1 MPSTPNTALLHEC
14 RDLFRE
20 RLLESVRETLD
31 GVAESL
37 SALADK
43 TTNFEARNRY
53 LDARILAVRH
63 RDVIEAQFERRLMA
77 EFQSRLDRTKD
88 RQSIAELSLEDLQLV
103 GEDDLN
109 ETLSFNDMATQMRRH
124 CEDEMTALDQRAAVL
139 LGRDHIEADDNP
151 FGSKVVADAF
161 KHACQQV
168 DCPVE
173 VRLLFMRSFEKL
185 AMDGIRGSCR
195 EVNDLLV
202 ANAILPKI
210 RYGIARNESK
220 AAAAAGVPAAEA
232 AAAPQP
238 TQQEQAAAKQQ
249 DMFSML
255 TELLGGPGAAKGGS
269 GAGGAGGG
277 GPAGGGVFRD
287 LTAVGSGLGV
297 GGAPLV
303 QGAQLLGSLTQLQRG
318 DMSTLDAAVAAELA
332 PILAQ
337 AGNMQNV
344 LRQLKD
350 TSVGAGMGHM
360 DAMTLEIVSMLFDAL
375 FDDAKVPLA
384 LKGLIGKLQ
393 LPMLKVAIAD
403 KELFSS
409 KGHPARRLL
418 DTIGDLGKRLPRDL
432 GADSPMFVQVAGFI
446 DELIRVFQEN
456 MDVFDAT
463 RLQLEAMIAA
473 ADAQIALRM
482 QDSQRELEQ
491 AERLALAKSEVQDDL
506 RARVAAFPEMPH
518 AVFEFLAQHW
528 IKYLVVVRA
537 RDGASSEPWRAASQV
552 TDQLIWSVQPKTTQD
567 DRRALAKSIV
577 ELLRSLKAGVTAGGI
592 EAEAA
597 TKFYGALMEC
607 HTAALRPVQPGA
619 AHETPKAFETAAP
632 ELDFTARV
640 TIDNPFGEGKVEVT
654 DDDLDFTGQAA
665 TAMEIA
671 TDAPKRPSR
680 PAQKVRLPSALVV
693 GAWVTVEE
701 AQSRHDRPARLHYVS
716 PLKSHFLFVDR
727 QGNKVFECSRTML
740 ARRLNLGEVVLLE
753 GEPDSSLFDRIMEG
767 IFGKLK
773 KAPELQPA

>member
-1 MPSTPNTALLHEC
+1 MRYPLSFVTVMPANPHEALLQES
-14 RDLFRE
+14 RDLFRDH
-20 RLLESVRETLD
+20 LLEAVRQTLE
-31 GVAESL
+31 GVAASL
-37 SALADK
+37 TALADK

-53 LDARILAVRH
+53 LDARDLAVKH
-63 RDVIEAQFERRLMA
+63 REVIEAQFERRLMA
-77 EFQSRLDRTKD
+77 EFQDRVDRTKG
-88 RQSIAELSLEDLQLV
+88 RQALSELSLEDLQLV
-103 GEDDLN
+103 EEDDLN

-124 CEDEMTALDQRAAVL
+124 CEDEMAALDQRAAVL
-139 LGRDHIEADDNP
+139 LGKPAIDADENP
-151 FGSKVVADAF
+151 FGSKVVSDAF

-185 AMDGIRGSCR
+185 AMDGIRGTCR

-202 ANAILPKI
+202 AHAILPKI
-210 RYGIARNESK
+210 RYGISRNESK
-220 AAAAAGVPAAEA
+220 PAPAAGAEA
-232 AAAPQP
+232 EAPKA
-238 TQQEQAAAKQQ
+238 TKQEQAAARQQ

-255 TELLGGPGAAKGGS
+255 SEMLSPKGG
-269 GAGGAGGG
+269 A
-277 GPAGGGVFRD
+277 FRD
-287 LTAVGSGLGV
+287 LTAGSGVGI

-303 QGAQLLGSLTQLQRG
+303 QGAQLMGSLTQLQRG

-350 TSVGAGMGHM
+350 TSVGAGMGQM

-393 LPMLKVAIAD
+393 LPMLKVAIKD

-409 KGHPARRLL
+409 KTHPARRLL
-418 DTIGDLGKRLPRDL
+418 DTIGHLGMRLPRDL
-432 GADSPMFVQVAGFI
+432 GAESPVFVKIAGFI

-482 QDSQRELEQ
+482 QDSQRGLEQ

-506 RARVAAFPEMPH
+506 RARVAAYPDMPH
-518 AVFEFLAQHW
+518 VVFEFLAQHW
-528 IKYLVVVRA
+528 IKYLVVARA
-537 RDGASSEPWRAASQV
+537 RDGAESDAWRAAAQA
-552 TDQLIWSVQPKTTQD
+552 TDQLAWSVQPKATPE
-567 DRRALAKSIV
+567 DRRALGKAIP
-577 ELLRSLKAGVTAGGI
+577 ELLRSLRAGVAAGGI
-592 EAEAA
+592 EAEVA
-597 TKFYGALMEC
+597 TGFYGALMDC
-607 HTAALRPVQPGA
+607 HTAAMRA
-619 AHETPKAFETAAP
+619 APPAVAAAPAPAKPKAAAP
-632 ELDFTARV
+632 APALDFIAKV
-640 TIDNPFGEGKVEVT
+640 TVDNPFGGGKVEVT
-654 DDDLDFTGQAA
+654 DDDLDFTATIAPVAA
-665 TAMEIA
+665 PQPVAGA
-671 TDAPKRPSR
+671 AKRPSR
-680 PAQKVRLPSALVV
+680 PAQKVRLPATMEV
-693 GAWVTVEE
+693 GAWVAVED
-701 AQSRHDRPARLHYVS
+701 AQSRNQRPARLHYVS

-727 QGNKVFECSRTML
+727 QGNKVFECSRSML
-740 ARRLNLGEVVLLE
+740 ARRLAMREVVVLA

-773 KAPELQPA
+773 KAPALQPA